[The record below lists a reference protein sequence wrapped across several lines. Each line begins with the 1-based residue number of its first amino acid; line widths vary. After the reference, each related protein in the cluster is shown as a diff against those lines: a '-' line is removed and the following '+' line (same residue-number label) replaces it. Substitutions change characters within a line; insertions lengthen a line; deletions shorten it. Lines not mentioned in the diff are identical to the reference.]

1 MSRKTDKRQL
11 TDKQISSQESHIPK
25 IAARAF
31 GNAYKVAIARGAT
44 VLVVADG
51 QLFKVSKTE
60 RIALRSIEPYGT
72 LKSGTH
78 IKITQKTLLHAPE
91 GETIIQ

>member
-1 MSRKTDKRQL
+1 MSRKSDKRQL
-11 TDKQISSQESHIPK
+11 TDKQISAQESHIPK

-31 GNAYKVAIARGAT
+31 SNAYKIAIASGAT

-60 RIALRSIEPYGT
+60 RVALRSIEPYGT
-72 LKSGTH
+72 LKLGTH
-78 IKITQKTLLHAPE
+78 IKITKKTLLHFPE
-91 GETIIQ
+91 GEATT

>member
-1 MSRKTDKRQL
+1 MSHKSEKKQL
-11 TDKQISSQESHIPK
+11 TEKQISAQESHILK

-31 GNAYKVAIARGAT
+31 RNAYKIAIASGAT

-60 RIALRSIEPYGT
+60 RVAIRSIEPYGT
-72 LKSGTH
+72 LKSGTR
-78 IKITQKTLLHAPE
+78 IKITKKHSLMPRKPKL
-91 GETIIQ
+91 

>member
-1 MSRKTDKRQL
+1 MSHKLEKKLL
-11 TDKQISSQESHIPK
+11 TDKQISAQELRIPE

-31 GNAYKVAIARGAT
+31 RNAYKIAIARGAT

-60 RIALRSIEPYGT
+60 RVALRSIEPYGT
-72 LKSGTH
+72 LKPGVH
-78 IKITQKTLLHAPE
+78 IKITKKAQLHVPD
-91 GETIIQ
+91 GEAIN

>member
-1 MSRKTDKRQL
+1 MSRKTNKRPL
-11 TDKQISSQESHIPK
+11 TEKQICAQESHIPK

-31 GNAYKVAIARGAT
+31 ANAYKAAIASGAT

-60 RIALRSIEPYGT
+60 RVALRSIEPYGA
-72 LKSGTH
+72 LKPGTH
-78 IKITQKTLLHAPE
+78 IKITKRHRST
-91 GETIIQ
+91 T